1 METVLNIIIYVF
13 AALFIALALGLLF
26 AYYRTRHP
34 GTLLMGITYLAS
46 AGAALGYMQ
55 WWPLVMGLVLTWV
68 VRLMGL
74 EPRIDGEQ

>member
-1 METVLNIIIYVF
+1 METAVNIVIYVF
-13 AALFIALALGLLF
+13 AAIFIALALGLLF

-34 GTLLMGITYLAS
+34 GTLLMGVTYLAS

-55 WWPLVMGLVLTWV
+55 WWPLVVGFVFTWV

-74 EPRIDGEQ
+74 EPRTDREP

>member
-1 METVLNIIIYVF
+1 METFVNVIIYIL

-46 AGAALGYMQ
+46 AGAAIGYRQ
-55 WWPLVMGLVLTWV
+55 WWPLVVGLILTWV
-68 VRLMGL
+68 IRLMGL
-74 EPRIDGEQ
+74 EPRVDRDP

>member
-1 METVLNIIIYVF
+1 METAVNIVIYVF
-13 AALFIALALGLLF
+13 AAIFIALALGLLF

-34 GTLLMGITYLAS
+34 GTLLMGVTYLAS

-55 WWPLVMGLVLTWV
+55 WWPLVVGLVLAWV

-74 EPRIDGEQ
+74 EPRTDREP